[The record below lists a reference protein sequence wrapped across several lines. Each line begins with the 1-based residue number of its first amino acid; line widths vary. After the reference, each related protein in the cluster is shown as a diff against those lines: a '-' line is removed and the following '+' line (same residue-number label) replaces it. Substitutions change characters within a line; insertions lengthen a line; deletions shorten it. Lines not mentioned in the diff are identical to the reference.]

1 VDLSLGSERV
11 VEFAD
16 GKSGES
22 MAKDDA
28 TDVGRAESK
37 TALAE
42 WIDRFI
48 PSLSTDCTGY
58 R

>member
-1 VDLSLGSERV
+1 V

-48 PSLSTDCTGY
+48 PSLSTDCAGY